1 MDREEPVKAKEGSVD
16 ATRKETFWTREVVAL
31 VSCVSVCVLVLIPV
45 WYKTTEVYRS
55 PLPYAEI
62 ESFSTQP
69 VCLMLMGVFRAKMPF
84 RLVRRYLRSLP
95 TLYGFII
102 SCQNSLLRLV

>member
-1 MDREEPVKAKEGSVD
+1 MEEEMDREEPVKAEETTVD

-55 PLPYAEI
+55 PLPYADI

-69 VCLMLMGVFRAKMPF
+69 VCQMLINVLRAKSLF
-84 RLVRRYLRSLP
+84 VLYIDTTEAYLHRMDL
-95 TLYGFII
+95 
-102 SCQNSLLRLV
+102 